1 MRTHD
6 NRVIGDY
13 LSVVVL
19 GALDQA
25 LFRQITD
32 EMLAICEE
40 QDVHKILI
48 DVTAAAG
55 TFSNEDK
62 IEFAKYATDKLKHI
76 VVKYAYVYPH
86 HLLNYSSQ
94 QVASGRGLYTRAYY
108 SVEDALKWIDE
119 D

>member
-1 MRTHD
+1 MATHD
-6 NRVIGDY
+6 NRIIGDY

-19 GALDQA
+19 GALNQP

-32 EMLAICEE
+32 EMLEICE
-40 QDVHKILI
+40 QKDLHKVVI
-48 DVTAAAG
+48 DVSAAAG

-62 IEFAKYATDKLKHI
+62 IEFAKYATDKLKHT

-94 QVASGRGLYTRAYY
+94 QVASGRDLYTRAYY
-108 SVEDALKWIDE
+108 SIEEALKWIDE